1 MEKGAT
7 IASLYEERIPLYE
20 KYADVIIEADG
31 YEVEDNVEA
40 IIKAE
45 KCRVN
50 RIEDFD
56 LNTKEE
62 MLHELLT
69 EDLKDYDK

>member
-1 MEKGAT
+1 MYTVHLLIHSTDIELNK
-7 IASLYEERIPLYE
+7 
-20 KYADVIIEADG
+20 VIN
-31 YEVEDNVEA
+31 DNVDKAVNKIDA

-62 MLHELLT
+62 MIHELLT
-69 EDLKDYDK
+69 VDLKDYKK